1 MRVLLITGSFPPM
14 RCGVGD
20 YSQKL
25 ADALMVGGRLQVA
38 VLTSDQVEGRNAR
51 SGIEI
56 FPVMKKWRLTETHR
70 VIRVIGFWK
79 PDLIHIQYPTQGY
92 GSGMLPWILPLV
104 AYFMRVKVVQTWHE
118 IYGIRYA
125 LRVFLKSITPSQLI
139 VVRPHYKELLQTMMR
154 WTLWGKE
161 PKYIRNASVIPRA
174 EMSAEQKSEFRK
186 KYLQEQKRLIVF
198 FGFVYPSKGVEF
210 LFDIADP
217 ETDRIIIAGVVD
229 KNEGYGKD
237 IETRAQAPKWLGKV
251 EITGF
256 LESEEIAR
264 LLVVADAVILPF
276 RVGGGE
282 WNTSLHSAIHNG
294 TFVITTSASRNGYDK
309 SSNVYYARIDDL
321 NEMRKALNIYF
332 GSKREP
338 ALSQETAGWSEIA
351 DQHLR
356 LYEKA
361 LQK

>member
-1 MRVLLITGSFPPM
+1 MRVLLVTGSFPPM

-20 YSQKL
+20 YSQNL
-25 ADALMVGGRLQVA
+25 ADALEANGHVEMA
-38 VLTSDQVEGRNAR
+38 VLTSDQTGAQQRRN
-51 SGIEI
+51 GIEI
-56 FPVMKKWRLTETHR
+56 FPVIKKWRLSEIPT
-70 VIRVIGFWK
+70 VIKVLRYWK
-79 PDLIHIQYPTQGY
+79 PDLVHIQYPTQGY
-92 GSGMLPWILPLV
+92 GRGMLPWVFPLI
-104 AYFMRVKVVQTWHE
+104 AFFMRVKVVQTWHE
-118 IYGIRYA
+118 MYGIRYA
-125 LRVFLKSITPSQLI
+125 PRVLLKSIIPSQLI
-139 VVRPHYKELLQTMMR
+139 IVRPHYKELLQTMMR

-161 PKYIRNASVIPRA
+161 PTYIRNASAIPRA

-237 IETRAQAPKWLGKV
+237 IETRAQAPQWLGKV

-294 TFVITTSASRNGYDK
+294 TFVITTSATRRGYDK
-309 SSNVYYARIDDL
+309 SSNVYYAKIDDL

-338 ALSQETAGWSEIA
+338 VLSRETAGWSEIA